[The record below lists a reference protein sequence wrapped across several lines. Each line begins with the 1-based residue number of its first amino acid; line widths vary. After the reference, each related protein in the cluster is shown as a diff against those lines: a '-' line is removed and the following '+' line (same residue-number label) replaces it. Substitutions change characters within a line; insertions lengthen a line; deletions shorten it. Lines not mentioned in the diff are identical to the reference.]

1 MGSVLAPE
9 ARTAAPS
16 PFPIAV
22 VSVPGRG
29 RGVIATRPIAKGE
42 RIERAP
48 VIVLEPAELEPAEL
62 EPAELEAVRATR
74 LARYYFEWG
83 EHEDMGAIVLGY
95 GSLYNHSYE
104 PCAEFEFRESELAI
118 DCVALR
124 NIRAGEEITIN
135 YNNTGDNAHH
145 PIRFD

>member
-1 MGSVLAPE
+1 MGPVLAPE
-9 ARTAAPS
+9 ARTVAPS

-22 VSVPGRG
+22 VPVPGRG
-29 RGVIATRPIAKGE
+29 RGVVATRRIAKGE

-48 VIVLEPAELEPAEL
+48 VIPL

-83 EHEDMGAIVLGY
+83 ENEDMGAIVLGY

-118 DCVALR
+118 DYVALR
-124 NIRAGEEITIN
+124 DIRAGEEITIN
-135 YNNTGDNAHH
+135 YNNTGENAQR